1 MVFRLAIVEDE
12 KQDSDLLQSHIHHF
26 FTENCPDDSFQVTVF
41 DNAGVFIEQYRPD
54 YDLIFL
60 DIQMPGLNGMEAATA
75 LRKKDSSVL
84 LVFVTNM
91 AQYAVRGYDV
101 NAAGF
106 ILKTRQLL

>member
-26 FTENCPDDSFQVTVF
+26 FTENCQDDSFQVTVF
-41 DNAGVFIEQYRPD
+41 DNARVFIEQYRPD

-91 AQYAVRGYDV
+91 AQYAFGEIGRASCRERV
-101 NAAGF
+101 
-106 ILKTRQLL
+106 

>member
-54 YDLIFL
+54 YDLIFW
-60 DIQMPGLNGMEAATA
+60 IFRCRASMGW
-75 LRKKDSSVL
+75 KL
-84 LVFVTNM
+84 L
-91 AQYAVRGYDV
+91 
-101 NAAGF
+101 
-106 ILKTRQLL
+106 QL